1 MKVLTDLNGIF
12 HPRGT
17 SEMQAAYQ
25 RRLTAQNSRI
35 LEILLILA
43 ILLQTT
49 KGRRDRH

>member
-12 HPRGT
+12 HPHSL

-25 RRLTAQNSRI
+25 RRLTAQLSSI
-35 LEILLILA
+35 LEILHILA

-49 KGRRDRH
+49 DSTRERH

>member
-12 HPRGT
+12 HPRSL